1 MAKSSVI
8 RMWIT
13 EKKSREITPE
23 MIESMMAFLSVAAK
37 YGCLG
42 STFAEDDE
50 RVIVYTRWSD
60 EMALEQFRSSNVY
73 QIQEGKIIQSF
84 AAAGFEIPDDIL
96 FNSTGKIVVSNEFSF
111 FPNQKDNQGST
122 KINPIT
128 AVALGYVPLV
138 IFLMVIASMGSSNF
152 AGYYLFIYSGMGLMI
167 LFPIYTIYLAF
178 LTWHLHKNGALTPTV
193 STVHILSFIIPLL
206 YLLMFVTFSGSVA

>member
-50 RVIVYTRWSD
+50 RAIVYTRWSD
-60 EMALEQFRSSNVY
+60 EMVLELFRSSNVY
-73 QIQEGKIIQSF
+73 QIQEGKIIQS

-96 FNSTGKIVVSNEFSF
+96 FNSTGKKIVVSNEFSF
-111 FPNQKDNQGST
+111 FPNQKDNRGST

-167 LFPIYTIYLAF
+167 LFPIYTIYLAS

-193 STVHILSFIIPLL
+193 STVHILVYHPITVFAHVCNI
-206 YLLMFVTFSGSVA
+206 